1 MALLV
6 LTVGDL
12 CVGGPTGLECA
23 EAAGVDMVLSG
34 HSHSYERTVLL
45 DRHYGISSTLTS
57 AQKVVM
63 HSWWNTPP
71 LLPSPSHHRSPFTP
85 TLPPPPPSP
94 SPATVDQR
102 WEWESQ

>member
-1 MALLV
+1 MALLG

-12 CVGGPTGLECA
+12 CVGGPTVFLECA

-71 LLPSPSHHRSPFTP
+71 LLPSPFPSPFPLHPDT
-85 TLPPPPPSP
+85 PPPLHPPLHP
-94 SPATVDQR
+94 PLPR
-102 WEWESQ
+102 